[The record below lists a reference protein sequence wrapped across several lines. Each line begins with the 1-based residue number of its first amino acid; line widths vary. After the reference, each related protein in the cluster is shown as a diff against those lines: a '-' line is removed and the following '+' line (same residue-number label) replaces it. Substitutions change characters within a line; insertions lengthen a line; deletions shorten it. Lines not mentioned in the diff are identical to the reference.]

1 MWGMDRVGEELSYRT
16 ADASYKLW
24 RGLTIFQVYLIV
36 LVENGRETAVLVQQG
51 TLSSTVPRILLYSPR
66 TLLYIKKGWLKYS
79 VLHENPPRQYLGEEG
94 VRDEQVYWEC
104 PGINQNKSDKILCF
118 LIYFLYLVEIKCR
131 QTENAEPFSRSD
143 GMDLGHV
150 HILF

>member
-1 MWGMDRVGEELSYRT
+1 MDRVGEELSYRT

-66 TLLYIKKGWLKYS
+66 TLLYIKKG
-79 VLHENPPRQYLGEEG
+79 
-94 VRDEQVYWEC
+94 
-104 PGINQNKSDKILCF
+104 
-118 LIYFLYLVEIKCR
+118 
-131 QTENAEPFSRSD
+131 
-143 GMDLGHV
+143 
-150 HILF
+150 